1 MKILTIAVLTPTQ
14 IMVGAGF
21 FLLGWLWAY
30 FPVRQLLFNF
40 FVAYPLTNRMRKL
53 REELIAI
60 GANRYTTV
68 STVVCTILSALLL
81 FLLIRFGKTYMIVFA
96 LIGAV
101 IAIVMLIPRLNPSNK
116 EVFDIFCDAYYRF
129 IPDDELRTTV
139 FNKNPKQI
147 NARLKVM
154 HVSGTFVP
162 EFK

>member
-1 MKILTIAVLTPTQ
+1 
-14 IMVGAGF
+14 
-21 FLLGWLWAY
+21 
-30 FPVRQLLFNF
+30 
-40 FVAYPLTNRMRKL
+40 
-53 REELIAI
+53 
-60 GANRYTTV
+60 
-68 STVVCTILSALLL
+68 
-81 FLLIRFGKTYMIVFA
+81 MIVFA